1 MIVTLFTYRYYV
13 RFAGIFIN
21 IKLKKRSSFVGQRDV
36 LMQVFFYGC
45 VHLLSWILFLG
56 YKVNAF
62 DVFGWQMRD
71 RNIEFEVFDVFSLIF
86 SLLCVRSHYRLF
98 MCYSLQ
104 LD

>member
-21 IKLKKRSSFVGQRDV
+21 IKLKNDRV
-36 LMQVFFYGC
+36 LLVKEMSAGVFYGC

-71 RNIEFEVFDVFSLIF
+71 RNIEVFDVFSLIF

-98 MCYSLQ
+98 MCYLLQ

>member
-1 MIVTLFTYRYYV
+1 MIVALFTYRYYV
-13 RFAGIFIN
+13 RFAGIFIKT
-21 IKLKKRSSFVGQRDV
+21 IEFCWSKRCVNAGV
-36 LMQVFFYGC
+36 FYGC

-71 RNIEFEVFDVFSLIF
+71 KNIEVFDVFSLIF
-86 SLLCVRSHYRLF
+86 SLLYVRSHCRLF
-98 MCYSLQ
+98 MCYLLQ